1 MTDKKRRQRGS
12 RTHGGG
18 SHKKRRGAGHRGG
31 RGRAGRSKHEFHNY
45 EPLGKHG
52 FKRPQKTD
60 TDVETVNLREL
71 DEDVAVLAAEG
82 VAEESDGGYAL
93 DARDV
98 VEDGHDVDVVKVLGA
113 GRVHNA
119 LQVTADAF
127 SESARE
133 ALEAADGEAVLS
145 ERGEEL
151 AAGDGAEEAEDD
163 GAEPGGDAAE
173 PGGDATEPADDDGT
187 ESGDDGQ
194 ASGESADDEPEKH
207 STQEANE
214 DA

>member
-163 GAEPGGDAAE
+163 GAEPGGDA
-173 PGGDATEPADDDGT
+173 TEPADDDGT
-187 ESGDDGQ
+187 ESGGDGQ
-194 ASGESADDEPEKH
+194 AAGESADDEPEKH